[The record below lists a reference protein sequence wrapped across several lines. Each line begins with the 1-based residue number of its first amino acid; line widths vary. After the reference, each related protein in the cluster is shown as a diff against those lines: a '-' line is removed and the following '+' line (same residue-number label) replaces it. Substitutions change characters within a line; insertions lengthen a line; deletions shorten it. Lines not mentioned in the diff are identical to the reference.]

1 MPRWIRRRRCTL
13 LKKSKSVQLTRRR
26 RLPKLRQ
33 RKNDHR
39 DVAYV
44 DNNLISGE
52 RVTYRGRL
60 HSLVL
65 VWPIIVAV
73 GFAALGLFIILRAN
87 ETESN
92 VRLFLQLGA
101 VVMIIGGVI
110 PLISALIRRSSA
122 EYAVT
127 NKRIILKEGTVR
139 RRTAEMFL
147 TKVESVGVDQTLGG
161 RLLDYGSIILRG
173 TGGSSEPFH
182 LVARPLEFRR
192 QVQEQISRINEIE
205 TTGGTE
211 QAQTQQRQTF
221 SKSTE
226 LN

>member
-1 MPRWIRRRRCTL
+1 MPRWIRRRRCIPL
-13 LKKSKSVQLTRRR
+13 RKSKSRQLTHRHQA
-26 RLPKLRQ
+26 PKPRQ

-39 DVAYV
+39 DMAYV

-60 HSLVL
+60 HWLVL
-65 VWPIIVAV
+65 VWPVIVAV

-101 VVMIIGGVI
+101 GVMIIGGVI
-110 PLISALIRRSSA
+110 PRISALIRRSSA

-161 RLLDYGSIILRG
+161 RVFNYGSIILRG

-192 QVQEQISRINEIE
+192 QVQEQISRLNELE
-205 TTGGTE
+205 GAAGTSS
-211 QAQTQQRQTF
+211 QQRETL
-221 SKSTE
+221 S
-226 LN
+226 N

>member
-1 MPRWIRRRRCTL
+1 M
-13 LKKSKSVQLTRRR
+13 
-26 RLPKLRQ
+26 
-33 RKNDHR
+33 
-39 DVAYV
+39 AYV

-60 HSLVL
+60 HWLVL
-65 VWPIIVAV
+65 LWPIIVAV
-73 GFAALGLFIILRAN
+73 GFAALGLFIILKAN
-87 ETESN
+87 EIESN

-101 VVMIIGGVI
+101 AVMIVGGLI

-161 RLLDYGSIILRG
+161 RLFDYGSIILRG

-192 QVQEQISRINEIE
+192 QVQEQISRLNELE
-205 TTGGTE
+205 GNAGTSS
-211 QAQTQQRQTF
+211 QQRETF
-221 SKSTE
+221 S
-226 LN
+226 N

>member
-1 MPRWIRRRRCTL
+1 M
-13 LKKSKSVQLTRRR
+13 
-26 RLPKLRQ
+26 
-33 RKNDHR
+33 
-39 DVAYV
+39 AYV

-60 HSLVL
+60 HWLVL
-65 VWPIIVAV
+65 LWPIIVAV
-73 GFAALGLFIILRAN
+73 GFAALGLFIILKAN
-87 ETESN
+87 EIESN

-101 VVMIIGGVI
+101 AVMIVGGVI

-161 RLLDYGSIILRG
+161 RLFDYGSIILRG

-192 QVQEQISRINEIE
+192 QVQEQISRLNELE
-205 TTGGTE
+205 GT
-211 QAQTQQRQTF
+211 AGPPPQQRETF
-221 SKSTE
+221 S
-226 LN
+226 N

>member
-1 MPRWIRRRRCTL
+1 M
-13 LKKSKSVQLTRRR
+13 
-26 RLPKLRQ
+26 
-33 RKNDHR
+33 
-39 DVAYV
+39 AYV
-44 DNNLISGE
+44 NDNLISGE

-60 HSLVL
+60 HWLVL
-65 VWPIIVAV
+65 LWPITVAV
-73 GFAALGLFIILRAN
+73 GFAGLGLFIILKAN
-87 ETESN
+87 ETEAN

-101 VVMIIGGVI
+101 AVMIIGGVI

-161 RLLDYGSIILRG
+161 RVFNYGSIILRG

-192 QVQEQISRINEIE
+192 QVQEQISRLNELE
-205 TTGGTE
+205 GAAGTSS
-211 QAQTQQRQTF
+211 QQRETL
-221 SKSTE
+221 S
-226 LN
+226 N

>member
-1 MPRWIRRRRCTL
+1 M
-13 LKKSKSVQLTRRR
+13 QLTRRR
-26 RLPKLRQ
+26 QAPKPRQ
-33 RKNDHR
+33 RKSDRR
-39 DVAYV
+39 DMAYV
-44 DNNLISGE
+44 NDNLISGE
-52 RVTYRGRL
+52 RVAYRGRL
-60 HSLVL
+60 HWLIL
-65 VWPIIVAV
+65 LWPIIVAV
-73 GFAALGLFIILRAN
+73 GFAGLGLFIIIKAN
-87 ETESN
+87 ETEAN

-101 VVMIIGGVI
+101 AVMIIGGVI

-161 RLLDYGSIILRG
+161 RVFDYGSIILRG

-192 QVQEQISRINEIE
+192 QVQEQISRINDLEGA
-205 TTGGTE
+205 TGTSS
-211 QAQTQQRQTF
+211 QQPETF
-221 SKSTE
+221 S
-226 LN
+226 N

>member
-1 MPRWIRRRRCTL
+1 
-13 LKKSKSVQLTRRR
+13 VQLTRRR
-26 RLPKLRQ
+26 QAPKPRQ
-33 RKNDHR
+33 RKSDRR
-39 DVAYV
+39 DMAYV
-44 DNNLISGE
+44 NDNLISGE

-60 HSLVL
+60 HWLVL
-65 VWPIIVAV
+65 LWPITVAV
-73 GFAALGLFIILRAN
+73 GFAGLGLFIILKAN
-87 ETESN
+87 ETEAN

-101 VVMIIGGVI
+101 AVMIIGGVI

-161 RLLDYGSIILRG
+161 RVFDYGSIILRG

-182 LVARPLEFRR
+182 LIAQPLEFRR
-192 QVQEQISRINEIE
+192 QVQEQISRLNDLE
-205 TTGGTE
+205 GAAGTSS
-211 QAQTQQRQTF
+211 QQRETF
-221 SKSTE
+221 SD
-226 LN
+226 